1 MTIVNWRY
9 GAPEL
14 IKRRDPGRIQVKM
27 MKNSDLKFFKDLL
40 NSWQQELMRRTNN
53 TIVDLMD
60 SSVGA
65 SDSMDQATLE
75 SDRNF
80 ALRFRDCDRKLIKKI
95 KKTLL
100 SIDQGTFGICENCG
114 EDIALERLKARPVT
128 NHCIDCKRSLEKYE
142 RTVGL

>member
-1 MTIVNWRY
+1 
-9 GAPEL
+9 
-14 IKRRDPGRIQVKM
+14 M

-40 NSWQQELMRRTNN
+40 DSWQQDLLRRTNN

-80 ALRFRDCDRKLIKKI
+80 ALRFRDRDRKLIKKI
-95 KKTLL
+95 KKALL